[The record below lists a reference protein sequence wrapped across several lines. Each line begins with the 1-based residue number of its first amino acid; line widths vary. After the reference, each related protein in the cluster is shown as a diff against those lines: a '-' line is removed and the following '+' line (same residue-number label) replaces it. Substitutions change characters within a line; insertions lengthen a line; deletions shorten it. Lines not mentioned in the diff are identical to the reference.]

1 MTPKSTLANVNAW
14 VRLIIHLFIHARIHV
29 LTHAPISLSLSHT
42 KQTNKTNQNNTELD
56 PLHQGLIVQR
66 ATLKARDYQIDL
78 AANLNKTT
86 VHSITG
92 PLSQQAGF
100 YCDVCDVMLKDSM
113 AYLNHINGKW
123 HNRALGMSMNVEKS
137 TVDQV
142 KKRLEEVKQRKK
154 QGGARG
160 SGGGT
165 RGEGAGRRLEQG
177 EEDGDG
183 GGQDLMRGSCVCVS
197 TSATER
203 IVISAH
209 PEGVVEGVVEGVH
222 PEGVVGRTAINNA
235 GILRA
240 SMLARAF

>member
-177 EEDGDG
+177 EEDGDEDG
-183 GGQDLMRGSCVCVS
+183 DDDTHVPDGMNKEELKKQG
-197 TSATER
+197 
-203 IVISAH
+203 
-209 PEGVVEGVVEGVH
+209 EGVGGSDDYSDDDDEDKEEEDID
-222 PEGVVGRTAINNA
+222 PD
-235 GILRA
+235 
-240 SMLARAF
+240 LAAMMGFGGFGGSKKNT